1 MTRIIQFSNQ
11 ILSKGGIRYMEDIN
25 SFADVFEEEYMEE
38 SFKESVNKI
47 LRSIQDFFKNMNK
60 KFTDFITRRKVKEEF
75 LQAEKIITKKGLK
88 NKKVEV
94 PDIKEMEKVHED
106 TMNALQKCKTEK
118 DIQKVMY
125 RHEERQQKLR
135 NKGIKVAITAA
146 VLLTLSG
153 LIIKNYKKDISKDYN
168 SAKKIITVK
177 GNKQTGEYEKTMTYE
192 TIGKGL
198 EKSIKKENTTGL
210 QSSILRKNPA
220 SSYEKEKL
228 KTEVKQTEI
237 QSKQDGFSTSVSN
250 AIRKVCVDRMKNRTS
265 FLGRGLR
272 ALYSLGG
279 HVDSGVTR
287 VKGLGGK

>member
-11 ILSKGGIRYMEDIN
+11 ILSKGGIRYMQDIN
-25 SFADVFEEEYMEE
+25 SFSDVFEEEYMEE

-47 LRSIQDFFKNMNK
+47 LRSIQDFFKNMIK
-60 KFTDFITRRKVKEEF
+60 KFTDFVTRRKLKEEF
-75 LQAEKIITKKGLK
+75 SQAEQIITKKGLK

-168 SAKKIITVK
+168 SAKKVITVE
-177 GNKQTGEYEKTMTYE
+177 GNKQTGEYKKTVSYEKV
-192 TIGKGL
+192 GKGL
-198 EKSIKKENTTGL
+198 EKRLEKENTTGL
-210 QSSILRKNPA
+210 QSSLIRKNPA
-220 SSYEKEKL
+220 NTYTKEKL
-228 KTEVKQTEI
+228 KTEQKQAEI
-237 QSKQDGFSTSVSN
+237 QAKNDNFSRTMAGAV
-250 AIRKVCVDRMKNRTS
+250 RTVCINRMRNKTS
-265 FLGRGLR
+265 FIGRGLR
-272 ALYSLGG
+272 ALYDLGG
-279 HVDSGVTR
+279 HVDRGVTR
-287 VKGLGGK
+287 VKGLRGN

>member
-47 LRSIQDFFKNMNK
+47 LRSIQDFFKNMIK

-135 NKGIKVAITAA
+135 NKGMKVAITAA

-168 SAKKIITVK
+168 SAKKVITVE
-177 GNKQTGEYEKTMTYE
+177 GNKQTGEYKKTVTYE
-192 TIGKGL
+192 KVGKGL
-198 EKSIKKENTTGL
+198 EKRLEKENTTGL
-210 QSSILRKNPA
+210 QSSLIRKNPA
-220 SSYEKEKL
+220 NTYTKEKL
-228 KTEVKQTEI
+228 KTEQKQAEI
-237 QSKQDGFSTSVSN
+237 QAKNDKFSRTMAGAV
-250 AIRKVCVDRMKNRTS
+250 RKVCINRMRNKTS
-265 FLGRGLR
+265 FIGRGLR
-272 ALYSLGG
+272 ALYDLGG
-279 HVDSGVTR
+279 YVDSGVTR
-287 VKGLGGK
+287 VKGL

>member
-11 ILSKGGIRYMEDIN
+11 ILSKGGIRYMQDIN
-25 SFADVFEEEYMEE
+25 SFADVFEEGYMEE

-47 LRSIQDFFKNMNK
+47 LRSIQDFFKNMIK
-60 KFTDFITRRKVKEEF
+60 KFTDFITRRKLKEEF
-75 LQAEKIITKKGLK
+75 SQAEKIITKKGLK

-94 PDIKEMEKVHED
+94 PNIKEMEKVHED

-168 SAKKIITVK
+168 SAKKVITVE
-177 GNKQTGEYEKTMTYE
+177 GNKQTGEYKKTVTYE
-192 TIGKGL
+192 KVGKGL
-198 EKSIKKENTTGL
+198 EKRLEKENTTGL
-210 QSSILRKNPA
+210 QSSLIRKNPA
-220 SSYEKEKL
+220 NTYTKEKL
-228 KTEVKQTEI
+228 KTEQKQAEI
-237 QSKQDGFSTSVSN
+237 QAKNDNFSRTMAGAV
-250 AIRKVCVDRMKNRTS
+250 RKVCINRMRNKTS
-265 FLGRGLR
+265 FIGRGLR
-272 ALYSLGG
+272 ALYDLGG
-279 HVDSGVTR
+279 YVDSGVTR
-287 VKGLGGK
+287 VKGI

>member
-25 SFADVFEEEYMEE
+25 SFSDVFEEEYMEE

-47 LRSIQDFFKNMNK
+47 LRSIQDFFKNMIK

-75 LQAEKIITKKGLK
+75 SQAEQIITKKGLK

-146 VLLTLSG
+146 TLLTLSG

-168 SAKKIITVK
+168 SAKKVITVE
-177 GNKQTGEYEKTMTYE
+177 GNKQTGEYKKTVTYE
-192 TIGKGL
+192 KVGKGL
-198 EKSIKKENTTGL
+198 EKRLEKENITGL
-210 QSSILRKNPA
+210 QSSLIRKNPA
-220 SSYEKEKL
+220 NTYTKEKL
-228 KTEVKQTEI
+228 KTEQKQAEI
-237 QSKQDGFSTSVSN
+237 QAKNDKFNRTMAGAV
-250 AIRKVCVDRMKNRTS
+250 RKVCINRMRNKTS
-265 FLGRGLR
+265 FIGRGLR
-272 ALYSLGG
+272 ALYDLGG
-279 HVDSGVTR
+279 YVDSGVTR
-287 VKGLGGK
+287 VKGL

>member
-47 LRSIQDFFKNMNK
+47 LRSIQDFFKNMIK

-75 LQAEKIITKKGLK
+75 SQAEQIITKKGLK

-118 DIQKVMY
+118 GIQKVMY

-146 VLLTLSG
+146 ALLSLSG

-168 SAKKIITVK
+168 SAKKVITVE
-177 GNKQTGEYEKTMTYE
+177 GNKQTGEYKKTVTYE
-192 TIGKGL
+192 KVGKGL
-198 EKSIKKENTTGL
+198 EKRLEKENTTGL
-210 QSSILRKNPA
+210 QSSLIRKNPA
-220 SSYEKEKL
+220 NTYTKEKL
-228 KTEVKQTEI
+228 KTEQKQAEI
-237 QSKQDGFSTSVSN
+237 QAKNDKFNRTMAGAV
-250 AIRKVCVDRMKNRTS
+250 RKVCINRMRNKTS
-265 FLGRGLR
+265 FIGRGLR
-272 ALYSLGG
+272 ALYDLGG
-279 HVDSGVTR
+279 YVDSGVTR
-287 VKGLGGK
+287 VKGL

>member
-1 MTRIIQFSNQ
+1 
-11 ILSKGGIRYMEDIN
+11 MEDIN

-47 LRSIQDFFKNMNK
+47 LRSIQDFFKNMIK

-168 SAKKIITVK
+168 SAKKVITVE
-177 GNKQTGEYEKTMTYE
+177 GNKQTGEYKKTVTYE
-192 TIGKGL
+192 KVGKGL
-198 EKSIKKENTTGL
+198 EKRLEKENTTGL
-210 QSSILRKNPA
+210 QSSLIRKNPA
-220 SSYEKEKL
+220 NTYTKEKL
-228 KTEVKQTEI
+228 KTEQKQAEI
-237 QSKQDGFSTSVSN
+237 QAKNDKFSRTMAGAV
-250 AIRKVCVDRMKNRTS
+250 RKVCINRMRNKTS
-265 FLGRGLR
+265 FIGRGLR
-272 ALYSLGG
+272 ALYDLGG
-279 HVDSGVTR
+279 YVDSRVTR
-287 VKGLGGK
+287 VKGL

>member
-47 LRSIQDFFKNMNK
+47 FRSIQDFFKNMIK

-75 LQAEKIITKKGLK
+75 SQAEKIITKKGLK

-94 PDIKEMEKVHED
+94 PDIKEMEKLHED

-146 VLLTLSG
+146 ALLSLSG
-153 LIIKNYKKDISKDYN
+153 LIIKNYKKDITKDYN
-168 SAKKIITVK
+168 SAKKVITVE
-177 GNKQTGEYEKTMTYE
+177 GNKQTGEYKKTVSYEKV
-192 TIGKGL
+192 GKGL
-198 EKSIKKENTTGL
+198 EKRLEKENITGL
-210 QSSILRKNPA
+210 QSGLNRKNPA
-220 SSYEKEKL
+220 NIYTKEKL
-228 KTEVKQTEI
+228 KTEQKQAESQAKNDI
-237 QSKQDGFSTSVSN
+237 FSRTMAGAV
-250 AIRKVCVDRMKNRTS
+250 RTVCINRMRNKTS
-265 FLGRGLR
+265 FIGRGLR
-272 ALYSLGG
+272 ALYDLGG
-279 HVDSGVTR
+279 HVDRGVTR
-287 VKGLGGK
+287 VKGL

>member
-25 SFADVFEEEYMEE
+25 SFSDVFEEEYMEE

-47 LRSIQDFFKNMNK
+47 LRSIQDFFKNMIK
-60 KFTDFITRRKVKEEF
+60 KFTDFITRRKLKEEF
-75 LQAEKIITKKGLK
+75 SQAEKIITKKGLK

-94 PDIKEMEKVHED
+94 PNIKEMEKVHED

-135 NKGIKVAITAA
+135 NKGMKVAITAA

-168 SAKKIITVK
+168 SAKKVITVE
-177 GNKQTGEYEKTMTYE
+177 GNKQTGEYKKTVTYE
-192 TIGKGL
+192 KVGKGL
-198 EKSIKKENTTGL
+198 EKRLEKENTTGL
-210 QSSILRKNPA
+210 QSSLIRKNPA
-220 SSYEKEKL
+220 NTYTKEKL
-228 KTEVKQTEI
+228 KTEQKQAEI
-237 QSKQDGFSTSVSN
+237 QEKNDNFRRTMAGAV
-250 AIRKVCVDRMKNRTS
+250 RKVCINRMRNKTS
-265 FLGRGLR
+265 FIGRGLR
-272 ALYSLGG
+272 ALYDLGG
-279 HVDSGVTR
+279 YVDSRVTR
-287 VKGLGGK
+287 VKGL

>member
-47 LRSIQDFFKNMNK
+47 LRSIQDFFKNMIK

-146 VLLTLSG
+146 ALLSLSG
-153 LIIKNYKKDISKDYN
+153 LIIKNYKKDITKDYN
-168 SAKKIITVK
+168 SAKKVITVE
-177 GNKQTGEYEKTMTYE
+177 GNKQTGEYKKTVSYEKV
-192 TIGKGL
+192 GKGL
-198 EKSIKKENTTGL
+198 EKRLEKENITGL
-210 QSSILRKNPA
+210 QSGLNRKNPA
-220 SSYEKEKL
+220 NIYTKEKL
-228 KTEVKQTEI
+228 KTEQKQAESQAKNDI
-237 QSKQDGFSTSVSN
+237 FSRTMAGAV
-250 AIRKVCVDRMKNRTS
+250 RTVCINRMRNKTS
-265 FLGRGLR
+265 FIGRGLR
-272 ALYSLGG
+272 ALYDLGG
-279 HVDSGVTR
+279 HADSRVTR
-287 VKGLGGK
+287 VKGL

>member
-1 MTRIIQFSNQ
+1 MIRIIQFSNQ

-47 LRSIQDFFKNMNK
+47 LRSIQDFFKNMIK

-146 VLLTLSG
+146 TLLTLSG

-168 SAKKIITVK
+168 SAKKVITVE
-177 GNKQTGEYEKTMTYE
+177 GNKQTGEYKKTVTYE
-192 TIGKGL
+192 KVGKGL
-198 EKSIKKENTTGL
+198 EKRLEKENITGL
-210 QSSILRKNPA
+210 QSGRNRKNPA
-220 SSYEKEKL
+220 NDYTKEKL
-228 KTEVKQTEI
+228 KTEQKQTESQAKNDI
-237 QSKQDGFSTSVSN
+237 FSRTMAGAV
-250 AIRKVCVDRMKNRTS
+250 RTVCINRMRNKTS
-265 FLGRGLR
+265 FIGRGLR
-272 ALYSLGG
+272 ALYDLGG
-279 HVDSGVTR
+279 HVDRGVTR
-287 VKGLGGK
+287 VKGI

>member
-47 LRSIQDFFKNMNK
+47 LRSIQDFFKNMIK

-118 DIQKVMY
+118 DIQKVMN

-146 VLLTLSG
+146 ALLSLSG
-153 LIIKNYKKDISKDYN
+153 LIIKNYKKDITKDYN
-168 SAKKIITVK
+168 SAKKVITVE
-177 GNKQTGEYEKTMTYE
+177 GNKQTGEYKKTVSYEKV
-192 TIGKGL
+192 GKGL
-198 EKSIKKENTTGL
+198 EKRLEKENITGL
-210 QSSILRKNPA
+210 QSGLNRKNPA
-220 SSYEKEKL
+220 NIYTKEKL
-228 KTEVKQTEI
+228 KTEQKQAESQAKNDI
-237 QSKQDGFSTSVSN
+237 FSRTMAGAV
-250 AIRKVCVDRMKNRTS
+250 RTVCINRMRNKTS
-265 FLGRGLR
+265 FIGRGLR
-272 ALYSLGG
+272 ALYDLGG
-279 HVDSGVTR
+279 HVDRGVTR
-287 VKGLGGK
+287 VKGL

>member
-47 LRSIQDFFKNMNK
+47 LRSIQDFFKNMIK

-75 LQAEKIITKKGLK
+75 SQAEQIITKKGLK

-146 VLLTLSG
+146 TLLTLSG

-168 SAKKIITVK
+168 SAKKVITVE
-177 GNKQTGEYEKTMTYE
+177 GNKQTGEYKKTVTYE
-192 TIGKGL
+192 KVGKGL
-198 EKSIKKENTTGL
+198 EKRLEKENTTGL
-210 QSSILRKNPA
+210 QSSLIRKNPA
-220 SSYEKEKL
+220 NTYTKEKL
-228 KTEVKQTEI
+228 KTEQKQAEI
-237 QSKQDGFSTSVSN
+237 QAKNDNFRRTMAGAV
-250 AIRKVCVDRMKNRTS
+250 RKVCVDRMKNRTS

-272 ALYSLGG
+272 TLYSLGG
-279 HVDSGVTR
+279 YVDNGVTR

>member
-11 ILSKGGIRYMEDIN
+11 ILSKGGIRYMQDIN
-25 SFADVFEEEYMEE
+25 SFSDVFEEEYMEE

-47 LRSIQDFFKNMNK
+47 LRSIQDFFKNMIK
-60 KFTDFITRRKVKEEF
+60 KFTDFITRRKLKEEF
-75 LQAEKIITKKGLK
+75 SQAEQIITKKGLK

-168 SAKKIITVK
+168 SAKKVITVE
-177 GNKQTGEYEKTMTYE
+177 GNKQTGEYKKTVTYE
-192 TIGKGL
+192 KVGKGL
-198 EKSIKKENTTGL
+198 EKRLEKENTTGL
-210 QSSILRKNPA
+210 QSSLIRKNPA
-220 SSYEKEKL
+220 NTYTKEKL
-228 KTEVKQTEI
+228 KTEQKQAEI
-237 QSKQDGFSTSVSN
+237 QAKNDNFSRTMAGAV
-250 AIRKVCVDRMKNRTS
+250 RKVCINRMRNKTS
-265 FLGRGLR
+265 FIGRGLR
-272 ALYSLGG
+272 ALYDLGG
-279 HVDSGVTR
+279 YVDSGVTR
-287 VKGLGGK
+287 VKGLGGN

>member
-25 SFADVFEEEYMEE
+25 SFSDVFEEEYMEE

-47 LRSIQDFFKNMNK
+47 LRSIQDFFKNMIK
-60 KFTDFITRRKVKEEF
+60 KFTDFITRRKLKEEF
-75 LQAEKIITKKGLK
+75 SQAEQIITKKGLK

-168 SAKKIITVK
+168 SAKKVITVE
-177 GNKQTGEYEKTMTYE
+177 GNKQTGEYKKTVTYE
-192 TIGKGL
+192 KVGKGL
-198 EKSIKKENTTGL
+198 EKRLEKENTTGL
-210 QSSILRKNPA
+210 QSSLIRKNPA
-220 SSYEKEKL
+220 NTYTKEKL
-228 KTEVKQTEI
+228 KTEQKQAEI
-237 QSKQDGFSTSVSN
+237 QAKNDKFSRTMAGAV
-250 AIRKVCVDRMKNRTS
+250 RKVCIDRMRNKTS
-265 FLGRGLR
+265 FIGRGLR
-272 ALYSLGG
+272 ALYDLGG
-279 HVDSGVTR
+279 YVDSRVTR
-287 VKGLGGK
+287 VKGL

>member
-47 LRSIQDFFKNMNK
+47 LRSIQDFFKNMIK

-75 LQAEKIITKKGLK
+75 SQAEQIITKKGLK

-146 VLLTLSG
+146 ALLSLSG

-168 SAKKIITVK
+168 SAKKVITVE
-177 GNKQTGEYEKTMTYE
+177 GNKQTGEYKKTVTYE
-192 TIGKGL
+192 KVGKGL
-198 EKSIKKENTTGL
+198 EKRLEKENTTGL
-210 QSSILRKNPA
+210 QSSLIRKNPA
-220 SSYEKEKL
+220 NTYTKEKL
-228 KTEVKQTEI
+228 KTEQKQAEI
-237 QSKQDGFSTSVSN
+237 QAKNDKFNRTMAGAV
-250 AIRKVCVDRMKNRTS
+250 RKVCINRMRNKTS
-265 FLGRGLR
+265 FIGRGLR
-272 ALYSLGG
+272 ALYDLGG
-279 HVDSGVTR
+279 YVDSGVTR
-287 VKGLGGK
+287 VKGL

>member
-25 SFADVFEEEYMEE
+25 SFSDVFEEEYMEE

-47 LRSIQDFFKNMNK
+47 LRSIQDFFKNMIK
-60 KFTDFITRRKVKEEF
+60 KFTDFITRRKLKEEF
-75 LQAEKIITKKGLK
+75 SQAEQIITKKGLK

-135 NKGIKVAITAA
+135 NKGMKVAITAA

-168 SAKKIITVK
+168 SAKKVITVE
-177 GNKQTGEYEKTMTYE
+177 GNKQTGEYKKTVTYE
-192 TIGKGL
+192 KVGKGL
-198 EKSIKKENTTGL
+198 EKRLEKENTTGL
-210 QSSILRKNPA
+210 QSSLIRKNPA
-220 SSYEKEKL
+220 NTYTKEKL
-228 KTEVKQTEI
+228 KTEQKQAEI
-237 QSKQDGFSTSVSN
+237 QAKNDNFSRTMAGAV
-250 AIRKVCVDRMKNRTS
+250 RKVCINRMRNKTS
-265 FLGRGLR
+265 FIGRGLR
-272 ALYSLGG
+272 ALYDLGG
-279 HVDSGVTR
+279 YVDSRVTR
-287 VKGLGGK
+287 VKGL

>member
-11 ILSKGGIRYMEDIN
+11 ILSKGGIRYMQDIN
-25 SFADVFEEEYMEE
+25 SFSDVFEEEYMEE

-47 LRSIQDFFKNMNK
+47 LRSIQDFFKNMIK
-60 KFTDFITRRKVKEEF
+60 KFTDFITRRKLKEEF
-75 LQAEKIITKKGLK
+75 SQAEQIITKKGLK

-94 PDIKEMEKVHED
+94 PNIKEMEKVHED

-168 SAKKIITVK
+168 SAKKVITVE
-177 GNKQTGEYEKTMTYE
+177 GNKQTGEYKKTVTYE
-192 TIGKGL
+192 KVGKGL
-198 EKSIKKENTTGL
+198 EKRLEKENTTGL
-210 QSSILRKNPA
+210 QSSLIRKNPA
-220 SSYEKEKL
+220 NTYTKEKL
-228 KTEVKQTEI
+228 KTEQKQAEI
-237 QSKQDGFSTSVSN
+237 QAKNDNFSRTMAGAV
-250 AIRKVCVDRMKNRTS
+250 RKVCINRMRNKTS
-265 FLGRGLR
+265 FLGKGLR
-272 ALYSLGG
+272 ALYDLGG
-279 HVDSGVTR
+279 YVDSGVTR
-287 VKGLGGK
+287 VKGLGGN

>member
-25 SFADVFEEEYMEE
+25 SFSDVFEEEYVEE
-38 SFKESVNKI
+38 SFKESVNNI
-47 LRSIQDFFKNMNK
+47 LRSIQDFFKNMIK
-60 KFTDFITRRKVKEEF
+60 KFTDFITRRKLKEEF
-75 LQAEKIITKKGLK
+75 SQAEQIITKKGLK

-168 SAKKIITVK
+168 SAKKVITVE
-177 GNKQTGEYEKTMTYE
+177 GNKQTGEYKKTVSYEKV
-192 TIGKGL
+192 GKGL
-198 EKSIKKENTTGL
+198 EKRLEKENTTGL
-210 QSSILRKNPA
+210 QSSLIRKNPA
-220 SSYEKEKL
+220 NTYTKEKL
-228 KTEVKQTEI
+228 KTEQKQAEI
-237 QSKQDGFSTSVSN
+237 QAKNDNFSRTMAGAV
-250 AIRKVCVDRMKNRTS
+250 RTVCINRMRNKTS
-265 FLGRGLR
+265 FIGRGLR
-272 ALYSLGG
+272 ALYDLGG
-279 HVDSGVTR
+279 HVDRGVTR
-287 VKGLGGK
+287 VKGL

>member
-25 SFADVFEEEYMEE
+25 SFADVFEEEYVEE

-47 LRSIQDFFKNMNK
+47 LRSIQDFFKNMIK
-60 KFTDFITRRKVKEEF
+60 KFTDFITRRKLKEEF
-75 LQAEKIITKKGLK
+75 SQAEEVITKKGLK

-168 SAKKIITVK
+168 SAKKVITVE
-177 GNKQTGEYEKTMTYE
+177 GNKQTGEYKKTVTYE
-192 TIGKGL
+192 KVGKGL
-198 EKSIKKENTTGL
+198 EKRLEKENTTGL
-210 QSSILRKNPA
+210 QSSLIRKNPA
-220 SSYEKEKL
+220 NTYTKEKL
-228 KTEVKQTEI
+228 KTEQKQAEI
-237 QSKQDGFSTSVSN
+237 QAKNDNFSRTMAGAV
-250 AIRKVCVDRMKNRTS
+250 RKVCINRMRNKTS
-265 FLGRGLR
+265 FLGKGLR
-272 ALYSLGG
+272 ALYDLGG
-279 HVDSGVTR
+279 YVDSGVTR
-287 VKGLGGK
+287 VKGL

>member
-1 MTRIIQFSNQ
+1 
-11 ILSKGGIRYMEDIN
+11 MEDIN

-47 LRSIQDFFKNMNK
+47 LRSIQDFFKNMIK

-75 LQAEKIITKKGLK
+75 SQAEQIITKKGLK

-146 VLLTLSG
+146 ALLSLSG

-168 SAKKIITVK
+168 SAKKVITVE
-177 GNKQTGEYEKTMTYE
+177 GNKQTGEYKKTVTYE
-192 TIGKGL
+192 KVGKGL
-198 EKSIKKENTTGL
+198 EKRLEKENTTGL
-210 QSSILRKNPA
+210 QSSLIRKNPA
-220 SSYEKEKL
+220 NTYTKEKL
-228 KTEVKQTEI
+228 KTEQKQAEI
-237 QSKQDGFSTSVSN
+237 QAKNDKFNRTMAGAV
-250 AIRKVCVDRMKNRTS
+250 RKVCINRMRNKTS
-265 FLGRGLR
+265 FIGRGLR
-272 ALYSLGG
+272 ALYDLGG
-279 HVDSGVTR
+279 YVDSGVTR
-287 VKGLGGK
+287 VKGL

>member
-11 ILSKGGIRYMEDIN
+11 ILSKGGIQYMEDIN
-25 SFADVFEEEYMEE
+25 SFADVFEEEYVEE

-47 LRSIQDFFKNMNK
+47 LRSIQDFFKNMIK

-75 LQAEKIITKKGLK
+75 SQAEQIITKKGLK

-146 VLLTLSG
+146 ALLSLSG
-153 LIIKNYKKDISKDYN
+153 LIIKNYKKDITKDYN
-168 SAKKIITVK
+168 SAKKVITVE
-177 GNKQTGEYEKTMTYE
+177 GNKQTGEYKKTVSYEKV
-192 TIGKGL
+192 GKGL
-198 EKSIKKENTTGL
+198 EKRLEKENITGL
-210 QSSILRKNPA
+210 QSGLNRKNPA
-220 SSYEKEKL
+220 NIYTKEKL
-228 KTEVKQTEI
+228 KTEQKQAESQAKNDI
-237 QSKQDGFSTSVSN
+237 FSRTMAGAV
-250 AIRKVCVDRMKNRTS
+250 RTVCINRMRNKTS
-265 FLGRGLR
+265 FIGRGLR
-272 ALYSLGG
+272 ALYDLGG
-279 HVDSGVTR
+279 HVDRGVTR
-287 VKGLGGK
+287 VKGL